1 MKLSYYRIFMIICNS
16 FLNVKLS
23 RCLLDDVFVV
33 LRVSNV
39 FLIVRRSLF
48 HRFSEHSTLLPRSR
62 HDTVVEF
69 PERKTWSFRPAL
81 KKWTTRTIKNM
92 IETRRTT
99 STLHHHS
106 AIIMYIIMYKYEM
119 YKYGFTLLVDIQFKR
134 RDATATPCLRSR
146 RWLST
151 LSGAAGVRN
160 SRRAGTGV
168 LGVAGVAQAG
178 EQYSS

>member
-1 MKLSYYRIFMIICNS
+1 
-16 FLNVKLS
+16 
-23 RCLLDDVFVV
+23 
-33 LRVSNV
+33 
-39 FLIVRRSLF
+39 
-48 HRFSEHSTLLPRSR
+48 
-62 HDTVVEF
+62 
-69 PERKTWSFRPAL
+69 
-81 KKWTTRTIKNM
+81 M